1 VVVSPPR
8 ARGTRALRSNAPVL
22 RSMPSA
28 VVQLPDR
35 QLAALRDAY
44 RRAARAR
51 RLQLIAVAALSLVL
65 IALSAI
71 QAEVDP
77 KTFLAKIGGFTSYF
91 DRMATLD
98 SGLRVWTDPA
108 SWFWS
113 FKRSARLIG
122 ETVLMAYVGTL
133 TGSIVAFALNFVASP
148 NITGRAWLVFAAR
161 RLLEFCRTVPDV
173 VFALIF
179 VVAFGLGPF
188 PGVLALAIHSAG
200 ALGKQFFETTE
211 NIDMKPV
218 EGLRAVG
225 ASYAQVIRYAA
236 LPQVIASFASFAL
249 LRFEIN
255 VRGATVLGFVGAGGI
270 GQDLMEAIRKF
281 YYSDVSAILVLIIA
295 VVMTIDI
302 STQYLRG
309 TLLSEGR

>member
-1 VVVSPPR
+1 
-8 ARGTRALRSNAPVL
+8 
-22 RSMPSA
+22 MPSA
-28 VVQLPDR
+28 VILLPDR
-35 QLAALRDAY
+35 QLDALREAY

-51 RLQLIAVAALSLVL
+51 RLQTIAGAAVLVVL
-65 IALSAI
+65 IGLSAI

-98 SGLRVWTDPA
+98 SGARVWTDPA
-108 SWFWS
+108 AWFWS

-122 ETVLMAYVGTL
+122 ETILMAYVGTL
-133 TGSIVAFALNFVASP
+133 TGAIVAFALNFVASP
-148 NITGRAWLVFAAR
+148 NLTGRAWLVFAAR
-161 RLLEFCRTVPDV
+161 RLLEFCRTVPDI

-179 VVAFGLGPF
+179 VVAFGLGPL
-188 PGVLALAIHSAG
+188 PGVLALALHTAG

-218 EGLRAVG
+218 EGLRSVG
-225 ASYAQVIRYAA
+225 ASYVQTIRYAA
-236 LPQVIASFASFAL
+236 LPQVLASFASFAL

-302 STQYLRG
+302 STQYLRRALMTG
-309 TLLSEGR
+309 DR

>member
-1 VVVSPPR
+1 
-8 ARGTRALRSNAPVL
+8 
-22 RSMPSA
+22 MPSA

-44 RRAARAR
+44 RRAARAKQ
-51 RLQLIAVAALSLVL
+51 LQFFAGGAVALLL
-65 IALSAI
+65 IVLSAI

-98 SGLRVWTDPA
+98 SGARVWTDPA
-108 SWFWS
+108 AWFWS

-122 ETVLMAYVGTL
+122 ETILMAYVGTL
-133 TGSIVAFALNFVASP
+133 TGAIVAVALNFVASP

-161 RLLEFCRTVPDV
+161 RLLEFCRTVPDI

-179 VVAFGLGPF
+179 VVAFGLGPL

-218 EGLRAVG
+218 EGLRASG
-225 ASYAQVIRYAA
+225 ASYVQTIRFAA
-236 LPQVIASFASFAL
+236 LPQVIASFATFAL

-281 YYSDVSAILVLIIA
+281 YYSDVSAILVMIIA
-295 VVMTIDI
+295 VVMAIDI
-302 STQYLRG
+302 GTQYLRRA
-309 TLLSEGR
+309 LLSNGRLA

>member
-1 VVVSPPR
+1 
-8 ARGTRALRSNAPVL
+8 
-22 RSMPSA
+22 MPGA
-28 VVQLPDR
+28 VVLLPDR
-35 QLAALRDAY
+35 QLDPLKEAY

-51 RLQLIAVAALSLVL
+51 RLQMIAGAALLVVL
-65 IALSAI
+65 IGLSAI

-98 SGLRVWTDPA
+98 SGARVWTDPA
-108 SWFWS
+108 AWFWS

-122 ETVLMAYVGTL
+122 ETILMAYVGTL
-133 TGSIVAFALNFVASP
+133 TGAVAAFALNFVASP
-148 NITGRAWLVFAAR
+148 NLTGRGWLVFAAR
-161 RLLEFCRTVPDV
+161 RLLEFCRTVPDI

-179 VVAFGLGPF
+179 VVAFGLGPL
-188 PGVLALAIHSAG
+188 PGVLALALHTAG

-218 EGLRAVG
+218 EGLRSVG

-236 LPQVIASFASFAL
+236 LPQVLASFVSFAL

-302 STQYLRG
+302 STQYLRRA
-309 TLLSEGR
+309 LLTEGR

>member
-1 VVVSPPR
+1 
-8 ARGTRALRSNAPVL
+8 
-22 RSMPSA
+22 MPSA
-28 VVQLPDR
+28 VVLLPDR

-44 RRAARAR
+44 RRAARVNQ
-51 RLQLIAVAALSLVL
+51 LQLLAVTAFLMVL
-65 IALSAI
+65 IALAAV

-77 KTFLAKIGGFTSYF
+77 KTFFAKIGGFTSYF

-98 SGLRVWTDPA
+98 SGARVWTDPA
-108 SWFWS
+108 GWFWS

-122 ETVLMAYVGTL
+122 ETILMAYVGTL
-133 TGSIVAFALNFVASP
+133 TGAILAFALNFVASP
-148 NITGRAWLVFAAR
+148 NLTGRPWLVFSAR
-161 RLLEFCRTVPDV
+161 RLLEFCRTVPDI
-173 VFALIF
+173 VFALMF

-218 EGLRAVG
+218 EGLRSVG
-225 ASYAQVIRYAA
+225 ASYVQTIRYAA
-236 LPQVIASFASFAL
+236 VPQVLASFASFAL
-249 LRFEIN
+249 LRVEIN

-281 YYSDVSAILVLIIA
+281 YYSDVSAILVMIIA
-295 VVMTIDI
+295 VVITIDV
-302 STQYLRG
+302 STQYLRRA
-309 TLLSEGR
+309 LLSEER

>member
-1 VVVSPPR
+1 
-8 ARGTRALRSNAPVL
+8 
-22 RSMPSA
+22 MPGA
-28 VVQLPDR
+28 VVLLPDR
-35 QLAALRDAY
+35 QLDRLKEAY
-44 RRAARAR
+44 RRAAHAR
-51 RLQLIAVAALSLVL
+51 RLQMIAGAALLVVL
-65 IALSAI
+65 IGLSAI

-98 SGLRVWTDPA
+98 SGARVWTDPA
-108 SWFWS
+108 AWFWS

-122 ETVLMAYVGTL
+122 ETILMAYVGTL
-133 TGSIVAFALNFVASP
+133 TGAVAAFALNFVASP
-148 NITGRAWLVFAAR
+148 NLTVRRWLVFAAR
-161 RLLEFCRTVPDV
+161 RLLEFCRTVPDI

-179 VVAFGLGPF
+179 VVAFGLGPL
-188 PGVLALAIHSAG
+188 PGVLALALHTAG

-218 EGLRAVG
+218 EGLRSVG
-225 ASYAQVIRYAA
+225 ATYVQIIRYAA
-236 LPQVIASFASFAL
+236 LPQVLASFASFAL

-295 VVMTIDI
+295 VVMAIDI
-302 STQYLRG
+302 ATQYLRRA
-309 TLLSEGR
+309 LLSEGR

>member
-1 VVVSPPR
+1 
-8 ARGTRALRSNAPVL
+8 
-22 RSMPSA
+22 MPSA

-35 QLAALRDAY
+35 QLAVLRDAY

-51 RLQLIAVAALSLVL
+51 RLQLMAVAALSLIL

-98 SGLRVWTDPA
+98 SGARVWTDPA
-108 SWFWS
+108 AWFWS

-133 TGSIVAFALNFVASP
+133 TGAIVAFALNFVASP

-179 VVAFGLGPF
+179 VVAFGLGAF

-302 STQYLRG
+302 STQYLRRA
-309 TLLSEGR
+309 LLSERR

>member
-1 VVVSPPR
+1 
-8 ARGTRALRSNAPVL
+8 
-22 RSMPSA
+22 MPSA
-28 VVQLPDR
+28 VVLLPDR
-35 QLAALRDAY
+35 QLDALREAY
-44 RRAARAR
+44 RRAGRAK
-51 RLQLIAVAALSLVL
+51 RLRAIVGAACLVVL
-65 IALSAI
+65 IGLSAV
-71 QAEVDP
+71 QTEVDL

-98 SGLRVWTDPA
+98 SGARVWTDPA
-108 SWFWS
+108 AWFWS

-122 ETVLMAYVGTL
+122 ETILMAYVGTL
-133 TGSIVAFALNFVASP
+133 TGAICAFALNFIASP
-148 NITGRAWLVFAAR
+148 NLTGRAWLVFAAR
-161 RLLEFCRTVPDV
+161 RLLEFCRTVPDI

-179 VVAFGLGPF
+179 VVAFGLGPL
-188 PGVLALAIHSAG
+188 PGVLALALHTAG

-218 EGLRAVG
+218 EGLRSVG
-225 ASYAQVIRYAA
+225 ASYVQTVRYAA
-236 LPQVIASFASFAL
+236 LPQVLASFASFAL

-302 STQYLRG
+302 STQYLRKALM
-309 TLLSEGR
+309 TEGG

>member
-1 VVVSPPR
+1 M
-8 ARGTRALRSNAPVL
+8 AG
-22 RSMPSA
+22 A
-28 VVQLPDR
+28 VVLLPDR
-35 QLAALRDAY
+35 QLDALKEAY
-44 RRAARAR
+44 RRAARVR
-51 RLQLIAVAALSLVL
+51 RLQAIAGVGCLLVL
-65 IALSAI
+65 IGLSAI

-98 SGLRVWTDPA
+98 SGARVWTDPA
-108 SWFWS
+108 AWFWS

-122 ETVLMAYVGTL
+122 ETILMAYVGTL
-133 TGSIVAFALNFVASP
+133 TGAIVAFALNFVASP
-148 NITGRAWLVFAAR
+148 NLTGRAWLVFAAR
-161 RLLEFCRTVPDV
+161 RLLEFCRTVPDI

-179 VVAFGLGPF
+179 VVAFGLGPL
-188 PGVLALAIHSAG
+188 PGVLAIALHTAG

-225 ASYAQVIRYAA
+225 GSYVQVIRFAA
-236 LPQVIASFASFAL
+236 LPQVLASFASFAL

-302 STQYLRG
+302 STQYLRRALV
-309 TLLSEGR
+309 TEGR

>member
-1 VVVSPPR
+1 
-8 ARGTRALRSNAPVL
+8 
-22 RSMPSA
+22 MPSA

-35 QLAALRDAY
+35 QLEALRDAY
-44 RRAARAR
+44 RRAARAKQ
-51 RLQLIAVAALSLVL
+51 LQFFAGAALALLL
-65 IALSAI
+65 IILSAKE
-71 QAEVDP
+71 AEVDP

-98 SGLRVWTDPA
+98 SGARVWTDPA
-108 SWFWS
+108 AWFWS

-122 ETVLMAYVGTL
+122 ETILIAYVGTL
-133 TGSIVAFALNFVASP
+133 TGAIVAFALSFAASP
-148 NITGRAWLVFAAR
+148 NITGRAWLVFAGC
-161 RLLEFCRTVPDV
+161 RLLEFCRTVPDI

-179 VVAFGLGPF
+179 GVAMGLGPL
-188 PGVLALAIHSAG
+188 PGVLALAVHSAG

-211 NIDMKPV
+211 NINMAPV

-225 ASYAQVIRYAA
+225 ASYVQVIRYAA
-236 LPQVIASFASFAL
+236 LPQVIASFATFAL

-281 YYSDVSAILVLIIA
+281 YYSDVSAILVMIIA

-302 STQYLRG
+302 STQYLRRA
-309 TLLSEGR
+309 LLSEGR

>member
-1 VVVSPPR
+1 
-8 ARGTRALRSNAPVL
+8 
-22 RSMPSA
+22 MPSA

-35 QLAALRDAY
+35 QLAVLRDAY

-51 RLQLIAVAALSLVL
+51 RLQLMAVAALSLIL

-98 SGLRVWTDPA
+98 SGARVWTDPA
-108 SWFWS
+108 AWLWS

-133 TGSIVAFALNFVASP
+133 TGAIVAFALNFVASP
-148 NITGRAWLVFAAR
+148 NITGRASLVFVAR
-161 RLLEFCRTVPDV
+161 RLLEFCRTVPDI

-225 ASYAQVIRYAA
+225 ASYVQTIRYAVT
-236 LPQVIASFASFAL
+236 PQVMASFASFAL

-302 STQYLRG
+302 STQYVRRA
-309 TLLSEGR
+309 LLSEGR

>member
-1 VVVSPPR
+1 VGPAFR
-8 ARGTRALRSNAPVL
+8 AGRED
-22 RSMPSA
+22 MPGA
-28 VVQLPDR
+28 VVLLPDR

-44 RRAARAR
+44 RRSARVR
-51 RLQLIAVAALSLVL
+51 RLQFMAIAALLLVL
-65 IALSAI
+65 IALAAV

-77 KTFLAKIGGFTSYF
+77 KTFFAKIGGFTSYF

-98 SGLRVWTDPA
+98 SGARVWTDPA
-108 SWFWS
+108 AWFWS

-122 ETVLMAYVGTL
+122 ETILMAYVGTL
-133 TGSIVAFALNFVASP
+133 SGAILAFALNFVASP
-148 NITGRAWLVFAAR
+148 NLTGRPWLVFAAR
-161 RLLEFCRTVPDV
+161 RLLEFCRTVPDI
-173 VFALIF
+173 VFALVF

-188 PGVLALAIHSAG
+188 PGVLALAIHSTG

-218 EGLRAVG
+218 EGLRSVG
-225 ASYAQVIRYAA
+225 ASYVQTIRYAA
-236 LPQVIASFASFAL
+236 VPQVLASFASFAL

-281 YYSDVSAILVLIIA
+281 YYSDVSAILVMIIA
-295 VVMTIDI
+295 VVITIDV
-302 STQYLRG
+302 STQYLRRA
-309 TLLSEGR
+309 LLSEER

>member
-1 VVVSPPR
+1 M
-8 ARGTRALRSNAPVL
+8 AG
-22 RSMPSA
+22 A
-28 VVQLPDR
+28 VVLLPDR
-35 QLAALRDAY
+35 QLDALKEAY
-44 RRAARAR
+44 RRAARVR
-51 RLQLIAVAALSLVL
+51 RLQAIAGAACLLVL
-65 IALSAI
+65 IGLSAI

-98 SGLRVWTDPA
+98 SGARVWTDPA
-108 SWFWS
+108 AWFWS

-122 ETVLMAYVGTL
+122 ETILMAYVGTL
-133 TGSIVAFALNFVASP
+133 TGAIVAFALNFVASP
-148 NITGRAWLVFAAR
+148 NLTGRAWLVFAAR
-161 RLLEFCRTVPDV
+161 RLLEFCRTVPDI

-179 VVAFGLGPF
+179 VVAFGLGPL
-188 PGVLALAIHSAG
+188 PGVLAIALHTAG

-225 ASYAQVIRYAA
+225 GSYAQVIRFAA
-236 LPQVIASFASFAL
+236 LPQVLASFASFAL

-302 STQYLRG
+302 STQYLRRALV
-309 TLLSEGR
+309 TEAR

>member
-1 VVVSPPR
+1 
-8 ARGTRALRSNAPVL
+8 
-22 RSMPSA
+22 MPGA
-28 VVQLPDR
+28 VVMLPDR
-35 QLAALRDAY
+35 QLDALTEAY

-51 RLQLIAVAALSLVL
+51 RLQVFAGAGCLLFLIG
-65 IALSAI
+65 LSAI
-71 QAEVDP
+71 EAEVNP
-77 KTFLAKIGGFTSYF
+77 KTFFVKIGGFTSYF

-98 SGLRVWTDPA
+98 SGARVWTDPA
-108 SWFWS
+108 AWFWS

-122 ETVLMAYVGTL
+122 ETILMAYVGTL
-133 TGSIVAFALNFVASP
+133 TGAIVGFGLNFVASP
-148 NITGRAWLVFAAR
+148 NLTGRAWLVFAAR
-161 RLLEFCRTVPDV
+161 RLLEFCRTVPDI

-179 VVAFGLGPF
+179 VVAFGLGPL
-188 PGVLALAIHSAG
+188 PGVLALALHTAG

-218 EGLRAVG
+218 EGLRAAG
-225 ASYAQVIRYAA
+225 ASYVQTIRYAA
-236 LPQVIASFASFAL
+236 LPQVLASFASFAL

-295 VVMTIDI
+295 VVMMIDV
-302 STQYLRG
+302 STQYLRLA
-309 TLLSEGR
+309 LLTEGR

>member
-1 VVVSPPR
+1 
-8 ARGTRALRSNAPVL
+8 
-22 RSMPSA
+22 MPGA
-28 VVQLPDR
+28 VVLLPDR
-35 QLAALRDAY
+35 QLDPLKEAY
-44 RRAARAR
+44 RRAARAK
-51 RLQLIAVAALSLVL
+51 RLQMIAGAALLVVL
-65 IALSAI
+65 IGLSAI

-98 SGLRVWTDPA
+98 SGARVWTDPA
-108 SWFWS
+108 AWFWS

-122 ETVLMAYVGTL
+122 ETILMAYVGTL
-133 TGSIVAFALNFVASP
+133 TGAVAAFALNFVASP
-148 NITGRAWLVFAAR
+148 NLTGRGWLVFAAR
-161 RLLEFCRTVPDV
+161 RLLEFCRTVPDI

-179 VVAFGLGPF
+179 VVAFGLGPL
-188 PGVLALAIHSAG
+188 PGVLALALHTAG

-218 EGLRAVG
+218 EGLRSVG
-225 ASYAQVIRYAA
+225 ASYVQVIRYAA
-236 LPQVIASFASFAL
+236 LPQVLASFASFAL

-302 STQYLRG
+302 STQYLRRA
-309 TLLSEGR
+309 LLSEGR

>member
-1 VVVSPPR
+1 
-8 ARGTRALRSNAPVL
+8 
-22 RSMPSA
+22 MPGA
-28 VVQLPDR
+28 VVLLPDR
-35 QLAALRDAY
+35 QLDALREAY
-44 RRAARAR
+44 RRSARAR
-51 RLQLIAVAALSLVL
+51 RLQLIAGAALLVVL
-65 IALSAI
+65 IGLSAI

-77 KTFLAKIGGFTSYF
+77 RTFLAKIGGFTSYF

-98 SGLRVWTDPA
+98 SGARVWTDPA
-108 SWFWS
+108 AWFWS
-113 FKRSARLIG
+113 FRRSARLIG
-122 ETVLMAYVGTL
+122 ETILMAYVGTL
-133 TGSIVAFALNFVASP
+133 TGAIAAFALNFIASP
-148 NITGRAWLVFAAR
+148 NLTQRAWLVFPAR
-161 RLLEFCRTVPDV
+161 RLLEFCRTVPDI

-179 VVAFGLGPF
+179 VVAFGLGPL
-188 PGVLALAIHSAG
+188 PGVLAIALHTAG

-218 EGLRAVG
+218 EGLRSVG
-225 ASYAQVIRYAA
+225 ASYVQTVRYAA
-236 LPQVIASFASFAL
+236 LPQVLASFASFAL

-302 STQYLRG
+302 ATQYLRRA
-309 TLLSEGR
+309 LLTEGR

>member
-1 VVVSPPR
+1 
-8 ARGTRALRSNAPVL
+8 
-22 RSMPSA
+22 MPSA
-28 VVQLPDR
+28 VILLPDR
-35 QLAALRDAY
+35 QLDALREAY

-51 RLQLIAVAALSLVL
+51 RLQTIAGAAVLVVL
-65 IALSAI
+65 IGLSAI

-98 SGLRVWTDPA
+98 SGARVWTDPA
-108 SWFWS
+108 AWFWS
-113 FKRSARLIG
+113 FKRSARLLG
-122 ETVLMAYVGTL
+122 ETILMAYVGTL
-133 TGSIVAFALNFVASP
+133 TGAIVAFALNFVASP
-148 NITGRAWLVFAAR
+148 NLTGRAWLVFAAR
-161 RLLEFCRTVPDV
+161 RLLEFCRTVPDI

-179 VVAFGLGPF
+179 VVAFGLGPL
-188 PGVLALAIHSAG
+188 PGVLALALHTAG

-211 NIDMKPV
+211 DIDMKPV

-236 LPQVIASFASFAL
+236 LPQVLASFASFAL

-270 GQDLMEAIRKF
+270 GQDLMEAIRNF

-302 STQYLRG
+302 STQYLRRALM
-309 TLLSEGR
+309 TEGR

>member
-1 VVVSPPR
+1 
-8 ARGTRALRSNAPVL
+8 
-22 RSMPSA
+22 MPGA
-28 VVQLPDR
+28 IILLPDR
-35 QLAALRDAY
+35 QLDALRKAY
-44 RRAARAR
+44 QQAARAR
-51 RLQLIAVAALSLVL
+51 RLWVLTFAAAAAVL

-77 KTFLAKIGGFTSYF
+77 KTFFAKIGGFTSYF

-98 SGLRVWTDPA
+98 SGAKVWTDPA

-122 ETVLMAYVGTL
+122 ETILMAYVGTL
-133 TGSIVAFALNFVASP
+133 TGAMVAFALNFVASP
-148 NITGRAWLVFAAR
+148 NLTVRAWLVFTAR
-161 RLLEFCRTVPDV
+161 RLLEFCRTVPDI

-179 VVAFGLGPF
+179 VVAFGLGPL

-225 ASYAQVIRYAA
+225 ASYLQTIRYAA
-236 LPQVIASFASFAL
+236 LPQVLASFASFGL

-281 YYSDVSAILVLIIA
+281 YYSDVSAILVMIIA

-302 STQYLRG
+302 STQYLRRA
-309 TLLSEGR
+309 LLSEGGRA

>member
-1 VVVSPPR
+1 
-8 ARGTRALRSNAPVL
+8 
-22 RSMPSA
+22 MPGA
-28 VVQLPDR
+28 VVLLPDR
-35 QLAALRDAY
+35 QLDPLKEAY

-51 RLQLIAVAALSLVL
+51 RLQMIAGAALLVVL
-65 IALSAI
+65 IGLSAI

-77 KTFLAKIGGFTSYF
+77 KTFLAKLGGFTSYF

-98 SGLRVWTDPA
+98 SGARVWTDPA
-108 SWFWS
+108 AWFWS
-113 FKRSARLIG
+113 LKRSARLIG
-122 ETVLMAYVGTL
+122 ETILMAYVGTL
-133 TGSIVAFALNFVASP
+133 TGAVAAFALNFVASP
-148 NITGRAWLVFAAR
+148 NLTGRGWLVFAAR
-161 RLLEFCRTVPDV
+161 RLLEFCRTVPDI

-179 VVAFGLGPF
+179 VVAFGLGPL
-188 PGVLALAIHSAG
+188 PGVLALALHTAG
-200 ALGKQFFETTE
+200 ALGKQFFETAE

-236 LPQVIASFASFAL
+236 LPQVLASFVSFAL

-270 GQDLMEAIRKF
+270 GQDLMEAIREF
-281 YYSDVSAILVLIIA
+281 HYSDVSAILVLIIA

-302 STQYLRG
+302 STQYLRRA
-309 TLLSEGR
+309 LLTEGP

>member
-1 VVVSPPR
+1 
-8 ARGTRALRSNAPVL
+8 
-22 RSMPSA
+22 MPSA
-28 VVQLPDR
+28 VVHLPDR
-35 QLAALRDAY
+35 QLAALKDAY
-44 RRAARAR
+44 RRAARAER
-51 RLQLIAVAALSLVL
+51 IRL
-65 IALSAI
+65 IALAAVLLFLIGLSAI
-71 QAEVDP
+71 EAEIDP
-77 KTFLAKIGGFTSYF
+77 KTFLAKLGGFTSYF
-91 DRMATLD
+91 DRMARLD
-98 SGLRVWTDPA
+98 SGARVWSDPA
-108 SWFWS
+108 AWFWS

-122 ETVLMAYVGTL
+122 ETILMAYVGTL
-133 TGSIVAFALNFVASP
+133 TGAIVAFALNFVASP
-148 NITGRAWLVFAAR
+148 NLTGTAWLVFVAR
-161 RLLEFCRTVPDV
+161 RLLEFCRTVPDI

-179 VVAFGLGPF
+179 VVAFGLGPL

-218 EGLRAVG
+218 EGLRAAG
-225 ASYAQVIRYAA
+225 ASYVQTIRYAA
-236 LPQVIASFASFAL
+236 LPQVMASFATFAL

-302 STQYLRG
+302 STQYLRRA
-309 TLLSEGR
+309 LLSEGRPA

>member
-1 VVVSPPR
+1 
-8 ARGTRALRSNAPVL
+8 
-22 RSMPSA
+22 MPSA

-35 QLAALRDAY
+35 QLAVLRDAY
-44 RRAARAR
+44 RRSARAN
-51 RLQLIAVAALSLVL
+51 RLQLMAVAALSLVL

-98 SGLRVWTDPA
+98 SGARVWTDPA
-108 SWFWS
+108 AWFWS

-133 TGSIVAFALNFVASP
+133 TGAIVAFALNFVASP
-148 NITGRAWLVFAAR
+148 NVTGRAWLVFAAR

-302 STQYLRG
+302 STQYLRRA
-309 TLLSEGR
+309 LISEGRP